1 MLIWTRI
8 FEPHIR
14 ALEEV
19 EDRRC
24 QGTNMPLLRG
34 GRYAVTR
41 TKKYLDAGRIIFRDN
56 IKVLTINTLSKGEIS
71 EGAREF
77 IRWYLPQLQY
87 KNPSVQI
94 ITFQDICPTPSL
106 QFYLADGRDYT
117 VDCSFRSADSIE
129 AHIARVCA
137 KTSETLKMEEVE
149 KQQLVNPANFGTKYP
164 RQCMCEVYGQAPCS
178 SQQGKPKPWPGQEP
192 TYPPHAETS

>member
-1 MLIWTRI
+1 
-8 FEPHIR
+8 
-14 ALEEV
+14 
-19 EDRRC
+19 
-24 QGTNMPLLRG
+24 MPLLRG

-117 VDCSFRSADSIE
+117 MDCSFRSADSIE

-149 KQQLVNPANFGTKYP
+149 KQQLVNPANFGTKYVAKGVCTSAFFNSHLSDVTFSISSKFDHP
-164 RQCMCEVYGQAPCS
+164 TVFVCLRYRRQFLTILVAAIDCH
-178 SQQGKPKPWPGQEP
+178 K
-192 TYPPHAETS
+192 